1 VTFGL
6 APTVALTA
14 ALAVLCLVAS
24 DASPIPDTPR
34 EVASADDA
42 SALGEQLLP
51 VPVVPVVGDEVRD
64 AAAPPAAPGPQEQ
77 AVARGIAFEEEG
89 RGWPTLPAV
98 VGSAAPAAK
107 TADLPATVAPLAT
120 AQAMA
125 GMLLPVNVAAGF
137 APLFQPEI
145 ARPTAAPPTSPVRF
159 VPAPLPLR
167 TEDEL
172 RRELAELPEVGL
184 GAAGANVFYAFLSRP
199 EDMPWTD
206 PAPIIQTRPDMRQ
219 LPFHGGAA
227 TQLKPRQA
235 TTLDELSRKIRVYLA
250 AIAPVG
256 TDGRRANADRLAMQM
271 LQEKRGRRLEWL
283 RVEAIPAL
291 TQLLMHEDTS
301 VRRVLSEL
309 LGEIPHPA
317 ATRALAQR
325 AVFDTDAA
333 ARSIA
338 VDGLRDRAPADYRPI
353 LLKALR
359 YPWVPAADHAA
370 EVLVALNDRGAVAEL
385 VSMLGQPDPLQP
397 RELTGGRVCVQE
409 VVRVSHLTNCILCH
423 PPSLTGTESASLG
436 VDPVLTMSFPK
447 KSLSITTTRGGRP
460 STPSEG
466 QLDSMAQQSLALLQS
481 TPGCHNYTNLA
492 TLNPPSAAVTNT
504 QQSVMVLDASQC
516 STPQAAARIFRTQL
530 QLNEMAAITGKVGD
544 FVNLPTPPI
553 AVKAFKY
560 GSRSYFAAYVQ
571 NAFLGSGPPG
581 QPRQVVSGGLSLS
594 VLPLIIRG
602 DITYLRQDF
611 SVLQPTAAALNGG
624 PPTRT
629 RFDYFVRTRNATAAE
644 KQALNR
650 ATPAPTYPQRE
661 AVLYALRGLTG
672 VDEGPTTVAWQS
684 RFPQTE
690 EDVEGA
696 RLCRGVL
703 KAAAVDRRTML
714 QQLRDKKGITY
725 TIALASAIPSLN
737 PDLKDAAREYLVER
751 MMRMTDRTLRDK
763 LADDDDEVRRAAVLA
778 CGRKKRKELVPD
790 LIGLLDHAEP
800 TTARLAED
808 CLRELTNRDFTASAG
823 WQAWWQRE
831 GRASGGG
838 L

>member
-1 VTFGL
+1 MRATL
-6 APTVALTA
+6 RVALTVLMTA
-14 ALAVLCLVAS
+14 TLAVLCLTAS
-24 DASPIPDTPR
+24 DVSPTPEAPQ
-34 EVASADDA
+34 EVASAVEAPA
-42 SALGEQLLP
+42 SGQQLLP
-51 VPVVPVVGDEVRD
+51 VRIEPAGGAAVG
-64 AAAPPAAPGPQEQ
+64 AATPPAAPGPQEQ
-77 AVARGIAFEEEG
+77 AVVHGIASEEEG

-98 VGSAAPAAK
+98 VGSASPAAR

-125 GMLLPVNVAAGF
+125 GMALPVNVAAGF
-137 APLFQPEI
+137 APLFRPEI
-145 ARPTAAPPTSPVRF
+145 AAPTVAPPTPPAR
-159 VPAPLPLR
+159 PAPTPLTLR

-172 RRELAELPEVGL
+172 RHELAEVPEVGL

-227 TQLKPRQA
+227 SQLNPRQA

-256 TDGRRANADRLAMQM
+256 TDGRRANADQLALQM

-309 LGEIPHPA
+309 LAEIPHPA

-338 VDGLRDRAPADYRPI
+338 VDGLRDRAPADYRPM

-359 YPWVPAADHAA
+359 YPWVPAANHAA
-370 EVLVALNDRGAVAEL
+370 EALVALNDRGAVAEL
-385 VSMLGQPDPLQP
+385 VSILGQPDPLQP

-409 VVRVSHLTNCILCH
+409 VVRVSHLANCILCH
-423 PPSLTGTESASLG
+423 PPSLTGTESASMG

-447 KSLSITTTRGGRP
+447 KSLSVRAVQSSGP
-460 STPSEG
+460 SAS
-466 QLDSMAQQSLALLQS
+466 QLDTMAQQSLTLLQA
-481 TPGCHNYTNLA
+481 TPGCHNYGNLVNLSA
-492 TLNPPSAAVTNT
+492 PSAAVTNT
-504 QQSVMVLDASQC
+504 QQTVMVLDATQFP
-516 STPQAAARIFRTQL
+516 TPQAAAAAFGNQL
-530 QLNEMAAITGKVGD
+530 LLNQAAANKGLVADPQL
-544 FVNLPTPPI
+544 PPI
-553 AVKAFKY
+553 SVKAFRY
-560 GSRSYFAAYVQ
+560 RGRLYYAAYLP
-571 NAFLGSGPPG
+571 NAFPSGGQPG
-581 QPRQVVSGGLSLS
+581 QPRQVVSGNLNLN

-611 SVLQPTAAALNGG
+611 SVLQPTVAALNGG

-629 RFDYFVRTRNATAAE
+629 RFDYFVRTRNATPAE
-644 KQALNR
+644 RRALWA
-650 ATPAPTYPQRE
+650 ATPATTYPQRE

-672 VDEGPTTVAWQS
+672 VDAGPTTDAWQS

-690 EDVEGA
+690 EDAQAA

-703 KAAAVDRRTML
+703 KAASVDKRTML
-714 QQLRDKKGITY
+714 QQMRDKKGITY
-725 TIALASAIPSLN
+725 TLALASAIPSLN
-737 PDLKDAAREYLVER
+737 ADLKDAAREYLVER

-763 LADDDDEVRRAAVLA
+763 LADDDEEVRRAAVLA

-800 TTARLAED
+800 STARLAED

-831 GRASGGG
+831 GRGSGGG